1 MITETVPYGSITPL
15 EQNPRRHPEKQMA
28 ELVRSVK
35 QFGQYRALVVDEVG
49 TILAGNGL
57 YRAMGECGYTE
68 VVIHRKVGLTESQ
81 KKKLVLTDNRVG
93 ELASD
98 DFEVID
104 AMLRSLDDLDVPG
117 YDSDMLATLL
127 DDTAAVAA
135 AEQYGR
141 LSADVVDRLND
152 RTGSIAEANAQS
164 TTAQERTG
172 APPAGERPDVS
183 GSTCPTCHRPW

>member
-57 YRAMGECGYTE
+57 YEAMGKCGYTE
-68 VVIHRKVGLTESQ
+68 VVIHRMTGLTESQ

-93 ELASD
+93 ELSSD

-104 AMLRSLDDLDVPG
+104 EMLRSLDDLDVPG

-127 DDTAAVAA
+127 DDTATVEA
-135 AEQYGR
+135 AEQYGK
-141 LSADVVDRLND
+141 LPADVVDRLNGRRGTID
-152 RTGSIAEANAQS
+152 EANAQS
-164 TTAQERTG
+164 TSSQERTG
-172 APPAGERPDVS
+172 APSAASRPDVS
-183 GSTCPTCHRPW
+183 GSACPTCHRPW